1 MRLFTRP
8 RLGSLRWLTCA
19 VLLGV
24 VPAVAA
30 AQEATAKVKEKGK
43 DKDKDKDKV
52 KQAGEAG
59 PPAVF
64 AREAPLAITLTT
76 NIGQLRDDR
85 ADKAPWRTAT
95 ITLTDDSGKPATLP
109 ARAKTHGVWRLKHCN
124 MPPLRLDIKGN
135 ASKSTELQGM
145 GEPKIVNFCRDQ
157 DSYEQLLL
165 SELQAYRVYHLL
177 TPASHQVRLLRT
189 TYVDSA
195 SGKTHATRYSILVE
209 DPNKM
214 AERLGGKML
223 KEKGAGPTDLE
234 AGPAAIALLFEYMI
248 GNTDFSFRGLHNTE
262 LVAMNDGTLVPVVY
276 DFDFSG
282 VVDAPYATVDAQ
294 FGVKS
299 VRDRVFRGFC
309 AHREA
314 FPAAA
319 QLFQQ
324 KKDAIYALYHDEIG
338 KLMDSGRVDQT
349 LRFFDKFYES
359 IETPRQANRVFDGC
373 VGPH

>member
-1 MRLFTRP
+1 MKRIADRGQRART
-8 RLGSLRWLTCA
+8 WLACA
-19 VLLGV
+19 AMLSTMPGLS
-24 VPAVAA
+24 A
-30 AQEATAKVKEKGK
+30 AQAAPAKEKVKKE
-43 DKDKDKDKV
+43 KV
-52 KQAGEAG
+52 KQAGDVA

-64 AREAPLAITLTT
+64 AREAPLPITLTT
-76 NIGQLRDDR
+76 NIGQLRSDR

-95 ITLTDDSGKPATLP
+95 ITMADDAGKPITLT

-124 MPPLRLDIKGN
+124 FPPLRLDIVGDAGKT
-135 ASKSTELQGM
+135 TELQGM
-145 GEPKIVNFCRDQ
+145 GQPKIVNFCRDQ
-157 DSYEQLLL
+157 DLYDQLLL
-165 SELQAYRVYHLL
+165 SEFQAYRVYQQL
-177 TPASHQVRLLRT
+177 TPMSHHVRLLRT

-195 SGKTHATRYSILVE
+195 SGKTHAARYSILVE

-214 AERLGGKML
+214 AERLGGKLL

-234 AGPAAIALLFEYMI
+234 PGPAAIALLFEYMI

-262 LVAMNDGTLVPVVY
+262 LVGLDDGSYLPVVY

-309 AHREA
+309 AHRDA

-319 QLFQQ
+319 LLFQQ
-324 KKDAIYALYHDEIG
+324 KKDAIYALYHDDIG
-338 KLMDSGRVDQT
+338 KLMDKGRVDQT
-349 LRFFDKFYES
+349 LRFFDKFYED
-359 IETPRQANRVFDGC
+359 IETPRQANRLFDGC
-373 VGPH
+373 VGQR